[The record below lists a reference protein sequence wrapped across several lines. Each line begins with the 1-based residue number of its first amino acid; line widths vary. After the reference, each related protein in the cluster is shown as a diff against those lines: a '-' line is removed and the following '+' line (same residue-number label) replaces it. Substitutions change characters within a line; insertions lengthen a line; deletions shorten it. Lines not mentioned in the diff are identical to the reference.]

1 MVEKKKLTARKE
13 TGREGELRGEEVVR
27 RGLCRGMITIYFAL
41 EKRLTLRKVPG
52 SPAAMVGEGVVLRGY
67 PEGKLII
74 NYIKEKF

>member
-1 MVEKKKLTARKE
+1 M
-13 TGREGELRGEEVVR
+13 RGEEVVR

-41 EKRLTLRKVPG
+41 EKILTLRKVPG
-52 SPAAMVGEGVVLRGY
+52 SPAAMVGGGVVLRGY